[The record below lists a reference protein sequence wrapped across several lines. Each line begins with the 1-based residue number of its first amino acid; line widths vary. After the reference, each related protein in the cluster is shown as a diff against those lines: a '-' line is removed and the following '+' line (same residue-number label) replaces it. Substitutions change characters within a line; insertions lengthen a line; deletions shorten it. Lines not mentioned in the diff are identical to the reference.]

1 MEPVLQSLLSGL
13 PVLLLHL
20 IATVLLLGVGLW
32 IYEKLTPYHELEL
45 IRAGNLAAS
54 ITFAGAILGI
64 AIPLAFA
71 MSASLGLLDL
81 LVWGTL
87 TVILQA
93 LVYLTVDFMLKDMRS
108 RIEAD
113 EIGPAIVMMAVKLA
127 VGAIIA
133 AAVGG

>member
-1 MEPVLQSLLSGL
+1 MEPVLLSLWSGL
-13 PVLLLHL
+13 PVLLLHVV
-20 IATVLLLGVGLW
+20 ATLLLLGIGLW
-32 IYEKLTPYHELEL
+32 FYEKVTPYKELDL

-71 MSASLGLLDL
+71 MNASLGLLDL
-81 LVWGTL
+81 LVWGTV

-93 LVYLTVDFMLKDMRS
+93 VAYLATDFVMKDMRS
-108 RIEAD
+108 RIEAN
-113 EIGPAIVMMAVKLA
+113 EVAPAVVMMAVKLA

-133 AAVGG
+133 AAVAG